1 MERPPLYLSLPVSAQ
16 AGGHAQEQPL
26 PLKRDKC
33 RVPLLERM
41 GLLGLT
47 LHCPPR
53 LLSPL
58 HLPHRCV
65 LGHLVL
71 AVPLPVERP
80 LETGKKGELAANSH
94 EQRSEA

>member
-47 LHCPPR
+47 LH
-53 LLSPL
+53 PL
-58 HLPHRCV
+58 TLHPPHRCV
-65 LGHLVL
+65 LGHLIL

-80 LETGKKGELAANSH
+80 LETGREGESAANSH